1 MGNANSFFETKSM
14 VCIKYKHCV
23 EDDSLMCDSQIA
35 MFSCSVRFYLPEH
48 NIGFHILD
56 DKELYVYPMTQS
68 KDKNLWMQQ
77 EKILSKNL
85 YKKIIDY
92 NNTTTAMTLLSK
104 EMLDELKRLNTFKD

>member
-1 MGNANSFFETKSM
+1 
-14 VCIKYKHCV
+14 
-23 EDDSLMCDSQIA
+23 
-35 MFSCSVRFYLPEH
+35 MFSCSVRFYLPEY

-56 DKELYVYPMTQS
+56 DKDLCVYPMTQS

-92 NNTTTAMTLLSK
+92 NNTTTAMTLLPK
-104 EMLDELKRLNTFKD
+104 ELLGELTLL

>member
-35 MFSCSVRFYLPEH
+35 MVSCSVRFYLPEQ

-56 DKELYVYPMTQS
+56 NKELCVYPMTHP
-68 KDKNLWMQQ
+68 KDKNLWMPR

-85 YKKIIDY
+85 YKKLVDY
-92 NNTTTAMTLLSK
+92 NNTTTAMTLLPK
-104 EMLDELKRLNTFKD
+104 ELLDELKRLNTLSD